1 MLHACALAAPRIAF
15 QVYGVRDMCAKDFAG
30 TLKAAKALG
39 YEGVET
45 GRFYGLDAKG
55 LKAACDEAGLE
66 LMGLQL
72 YPHALVEPKLADTI
86 RFCKECGC
94 SRINTAWFKGSAE
107 NENDWKLVADVIS
120 HAAEV
125 CAKEGIVVG
134 YHNHDQEFSTMFGGK
149 SAMRLLM
156 DWFSPRVKQE
166 FDPGW
171 CVLAGG
177 DPMAWL
183 ADNPGRNPTVHVMP
197 AIADAKG
204 LAPGEAGVGS
214 RRDAADWRRIL
225 PALAD
230 DGVEWFVVK
239 PTSFPGSIED
249 LKASISYIRKT
260 MKERE

>member
-1 MLHACALAAPRIAF
+1 
-15 QVYGVRDMCAKDFAG
+15 
-30 TLKAAKALG
+30 
-39 YEGVET
+39 
-45 GRFYGLDAKG
+45 
-55 LKAACDEAGLE
+55 
-66 LMGLQL
+66 
-72 YPHALVEPKLADTI
+72 
-86 RFCKECGC
+86 
-94 SRINTAWFKGSAE
+94 
-107 NENDWKLVADVIS
+107 
-120 HAAEV
+120 
-125 CAKEGIVVG
+125 
-134 YHNHDQEFSTMFGGK
+134 
-149 SAMRLLM
+149 
-156 DWFSPRVKQE
+156 
-166 FDPGW
+166 
-171 CVLAGG
+171 
-177 DPMAWL
+177 MAWL